1 MINDVAL
8 FMNRPKISVVTV
20 CFNAVETIE
29 STIKS
34 VIQQTYDNIEY
45 IIIDGASTDGTL
57 DIINNY
63 NDRIA
68 CCLSEPD
75 KGIYDAMNKGIKMA
89 TGEWINFMN
98 SGDMFY
104 KNSVLSEVA
113 LKLKDGDII
122 YGDTMLSFSV
132 GSKLKKPY
140 PLEEIVD
147 RMVFGHQATFV
158 RADYHKEHLFNLF
171 YRSSADYN
179 FFREAY
185 LTGALF
191 MYYPITIVTYNAE
204 DGFSI
209 KNKLL
214 SMREDAIIRGQ
225 EGSLRWKVKFFRF
238 MVKTYL
244 KDSLVKFLPGNIVK
258 LIKQRA
264 LKKIG

>member
-147 RMVFGHQATFV
+147 RMVLAIRQLLC
-158 RADYHKEHLFNLF
+158 EQ
-171 YRSSADYN
+171 
-179 FFREAY
+179 
-185 LTGALF
+185 
-191 MYYPITIVTYNAE
+191 II
-204 DGFSI
+204 I
-209 KNKLL
+209 KNICLIFFIDL
-214 SMREDAIIRGQ
+214 RRIITFLERHILQGPYLCIIQ
-225 EGSLRWKVKFFRF
+225 SL
-238 MVKTYL
+238 
-244 KDSLVKFLPGNIVK
+244 
-258 LIKQRA
+258 
-264 LKKIG
+264 